1 MCSSIPPALA
11 RLGRSGR
18 ADEWSW
24 MTHAWA
30 LLWMK
35 GFGTVDLADWSRV
48 QGEESEAEFQ

>member
-1 MCSSIPPALA
+1 
-11 RLGRSGR
+11 
-18 ADEWSW
+18 
-24 MTHAWA
+24 MTHAWD